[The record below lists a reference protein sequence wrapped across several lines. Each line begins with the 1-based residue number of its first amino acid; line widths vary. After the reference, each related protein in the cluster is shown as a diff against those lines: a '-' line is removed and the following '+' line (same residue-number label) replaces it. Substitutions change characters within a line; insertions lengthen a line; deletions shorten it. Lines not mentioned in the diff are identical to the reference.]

1 MSTDLTNPTAED
13 DNQRA
18 TGSYGVAS
26 HTFEANLK
34 NYPEAAREILRY
46 WYYLGK
52 EKAWSLGKLQA
63 ATGVS
68 TTTLSRVFR
77 CVYGAEIE
85 SVIATLEKAKATYAE
100 AVDNPDFIE
109 TALARRLF
117 ATFDKTRALGNVSIV
132 WGKMGIGKT
141 TVALEY
147 QRRNN
152 HGKTLLVR
160 FPAGATFAFF
170 VSHVAKACGVSV
182 RSQSQLQ
189 QREKIYQVLAAGK
202 RLLIVDE
209 LHQAF
214 LTNRSDTAVKCC
226 EFLREI
232 IDVSGCGLVLMGT
245 MLLRDSVFSGPHKE
259 ALAQLVDR
267 GTVQIPLPD
276 KATKVDVKAFLG
288 NYGLQFPAPED
299 PAAAILNDILVSHG
313 LRKLT
318 MHLRDGAAY
327 ARKCGEAYQWRH
339 FLAAFEAIQSL
350 SK

>member
-1 MSTDLTNPTAED
+1 MSTNTPSLPED
-13 DNQRA
+13 DSQRL
-18 TGSYGVAS
+18 TGSYGIAS
-26 HTFEANLK
+26 HNFEATLN
-34 NYPEAAREILRY
+34 NYPENAREVLRY
-46 WYYLGK
+46 WFFLGK
-52 EKAWSLGKLQA
+52 DKAWSLSKLQE

-77 CVYGAEIE
+77 GVYGAEIE
-85 SVIATLEKAKATYAE
+85 SVIITLEKARLTYAE
-100 AVDNPDFIE
+100 SVDNPDFIE
-109 TALARRLF
+109 TSLARRLF

-141 TVALEY
+141 AVASEY

-152 HGKTLLVR
+152 HGKTILVR

-170 VSHVAKACGVSV
+170 VAHVAKACGVSS

-202 RLLIVDE
+202 RLLVVDE

-214 LTNRSDTAVKCC
+214 LTTRSDTAVKCC
-226 EFLREI
+226 EFLREVL
-232 IDVSGCGLVLMGT
+232 DVSGCGLVLIGT
-245 MLLRDSVFSGPHKE
+245 QLLKDSIFSGPHKD

-276 KATKVDVKAFLG
+276 KATKTDVKAFLA

-299 PAAAILNDILVSHG
+299 PAAVILNDILVSYG

-327 ARKCGEAYQWRH
+327 ARKRQETYTWHH
-339 FLAAFEAIQSL
+339 FVLAFEAIQSL
-350 SK
+350 GK

>member
-1 MSTDLTNPTAED
+1 MTTLTPPAPDDSNP
-13 DNQRA
+13 RS
-18 TGSYGVAS
+18 TGSYGIAA
-26 HTFEANLK
+26 HHFEATLN
-34 NYPEAAREILRY
+34 NYPEASREILRY
-46 WYYLGK
+46 WFFLGK
-52 EKAWSLGKLQA
+52 DKNWSLAKLQD

-77 CVYGAEIE
+77 GVYGAETE
-85 SVIATLEKAKATYAE
+85 SVVATLERARLTYAE
-100 AVDNPDFIE
+100 SVDNPEFIE
-109 TALARRLF
+109 TSLARRLF

-141 TVALEY
+141 AIATEY

-170 VSHVAKACGVSV
+170 VAHVAKACGVSV
-182 RSQSQLQ
+182 RSQSQIQ

-214 LTNRSDTAVKCC
+214 LTTRSDTAVKCC

-245 MLLRDSVFSGPHKE
+245 KLLQESVFSGPHKD

-276 KATKVDVKAFLG
+276 KATKSDVKAFLS
-288 NYGLQFPAPED
+288 NYGLQFPSPED
-299 PAAAILNDILVSHG
+299 PAAHVLNDILVSHG

-327 ARKCGEAYQWRH
+327 ARKRQESYQWTH
-339 FLAAFEAIQSL
+339 FLSAFEAIQSL

>member
-1 MSTDLTNPTAED
+1 MLPTPSTQPETDS
-13 DNQRA
+13 QRS
-18 TGSYGVAS
+18 TGSYGIAS
-26 HTFEANLK
+26 HNFETTLAT
-34 NYPEAAREILRY
+34 YPESAHEILRY
-46 WYYLGK
+46 WFFLGK
-52 EKAWSLGKLQA
+52 DRDWSLAKLQE

-77 CVYGAEIE
+77 GVYGAEIE
-85 SVIATLEKAKATYAE
+85 SVIATLERARLTYAE
-100 AVDNPDFIE
+100 SVDNPDFIE
-109 TALARRLF
+109 TSLARRLF

-141 TVALEY
+141 AVATEY
-147 QRRNN
+147 QRLNN

-170 VSHVAKACGVSV
+170 VAHVAKACGVAT

-189 QREKIYQVLAAGK
+189 QRQKIYQVLSAGK

-214 LTNRSDTAVKCC
+214 LTTRSDTAVKCC

-232 IDVSGCGLVLMGT
+232 IDVSNCGLVLMGT
-245 MLLRDSVFSGPHKE
+245 KLLQESVFSGPHKD

-276 KATKVDVKAFLG
+276 KATKSDVKAFLA
-288 NYGLQFPAPED
+288 NYGLQFPHPED
-299 PAAAILNDILVSHG
+299 PAAPILNDILVSHG

-318 MHLRDGAAY
+318 MHLRDGAAF
-327 ARKCGEAYQWRH
+327 ARKRQEPYDWSH
-339 FLAAFEAIQSL
+339 FLAAFQAIQSL

>member
-1 MSTDLTNPTAED
+1 MSNSITPSNDPPGGS
-13 DNQRA
+13 
-18 TGSYGVAS
+18 GSYGIAA
-26 HTFEANLK
+26 HLFETVLN
-34 NYPEAAREILRY
+34 NYPESSREILRY
-46 WYYLGK
+46 WYFLGRDK
-52 EKAWSLGKLQA
+52 SWSLAKIQE

-77 CVYGAEIE
+77 GVYGAGIE
-85 SVIATLEKAKATYAE
+85 SVIGTLERAKATYAE
-100 AVDNPDFIE
+100 SVDNPEFIE

-117 ATFDKTRALGNVSIV
+117 ATFEKTRALGNVSIV

-141 TVALEY
+141 TVAMEY

-152 HGKTLLVR
+152 HGKTLVVR

-170 VSHVAKACGVSV
+170 VAHVAKACGVSV

-214 LTNRSDTAVKCC
+214 LTTRADTAVKCC

-245 MLLRDSVFSGPHKE
+245 MLLRDSVFSGQHKD

-276 KATKVDVKAFLG
+276 KATKVDVKAFLA

-299 PAAAILNDILVSHG
+299 PAAAVLNDILVSHG

-327 ARKCGEAYQWRH
+327 ARKRQEVYEWTH

-350 SK
+350 GK

>member
-1 MSTDLTNPTAED
+1 MITNTPPTPED
-13 DNQRA
+13 NGGQ
-18 TGSYGVAS
+18 TGSYGIAA
-26 HTFEANLK
+26 HNFEATLN
-34 NYPEAAREILRY
+34 NYPEATREVLRY

-52 EKAWSLGKLQA
+52 DKSWSLAKLQHA
-63 ATGVS
+63 AGVS

-77 CVYGAEIE
+77 GVYGAEIE
-85 SVIATLEKAKATYAE
+85 SVIATLERAKLTYEE

-109 TALARRLF
+109 TSLARRLF

-141 TVALEY
+141 CIATEY
-147 QRRNN
+147 QRLNN

-160 FPAGATFAFF
+160 FPTGATFAFF
-170 VSHVAKACGVSV
+170 VAHVAKACGIST

-189 QREKIYQVLAAGK
+189 QRERIYQVLAAGK

-214 LTNRSDTAVKCC
+214 LTTRSDTAVKCC

-245 MLLRDSVFSGPHKE
+245 KLLQESVFSGPHKE

-276 KATKVDVKAFLG
+276 KATKTDVKAFLAH
-288 NYGLQFPAPED
+288 YGLQFPAPED
-299 PAAAILNDILVSHG
+299 PAAIVLNDILVSYG

-327 ARKCGEAYQWRH
+327 ARKRQESFKWSH
-339 FLAAFEAIQSL
+339 FLDAFEAIQSL